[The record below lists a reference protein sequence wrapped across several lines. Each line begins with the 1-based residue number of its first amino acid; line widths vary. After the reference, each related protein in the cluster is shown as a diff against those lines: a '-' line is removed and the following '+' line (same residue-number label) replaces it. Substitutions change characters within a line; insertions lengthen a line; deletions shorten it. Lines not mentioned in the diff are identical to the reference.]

1 MQHLSNLNCSPLDG
15 GAAVARDM
23 MLTPDEYMAIM
34 RLITSEKESEGVRE
48 EMKASA
54 APKKRVT
61 RKSRSARNK
70 LSKALKQANARYRNK
85 NGSLKKGKSQADVM
99 KLAQRLRKKM

>member
-1 MQHLSNLNCSPLDG
+1 VNCSPLDG

-23 MLTPDEYMAIM
+23 MLTPDEYMAMM
-34 RLITSEKESEGVRE
+34 RLITSERESEGSTESLRE
-48 EMKASA
+48 TNSTVSKPRKTTRTMRAS
-54 APKKRVT
+54 
-61 RKSRSARNK
+61 RKK

-99 KLAQRLRKKM
+99 KLAQRLRKRM